1 MKINYIKNGD
11 YLIPDLDITIFTTN
25 SINRY

>member
-11 YLIPDLDITIFTTN
+11 YLIPKLGITTFTTN
-25 SINRY
+25 IINRY